1 MAGCRRFSRI
11 KVELTLNDQL
21 TSLASNRF
29 GREVYRKQIADKMTD
44 QGVVAILP
52 ENISDIANSFY
63 EGLFADLSEK
73 YGTDHAHEL
82 LVLSTSSDYINQKI
96 SDIRE
101 TYEV

>member
-1 MAGCRRFSRI
+1 MITVKLAFNS
-11 KVELTLNDQL
+11 QL
-21 TSLASNRF
+21 TCLACNRF
-29 GREVYRKQIADKMTD
+29 GRETYKKQIADKMTD

-52 ENISDIANSFY
+52 ENISDIASSFY
-63 EGLFADLSEK
+63 EGLFAELSEK

>member
-1 MAGCRRFSRI
+1 MITVKLAFNS
-11 KVELTLNDQL
+11 QL
-21 TSLASNRF
+21 TGLAGNRF
-29 GREVYRKQIADKMTD
+29 GRETYKKQIADKITD

-52 ENISDIANSFY
+52 ENISDIASSFY
-63 EGLFADLSEK
+63 EGLFAELSEK